1 MSEQL
6 SRFRILIVGRGN
18 AGKTT
23 ILQKLCSE
31 TDTPIV
37 RDQNGHL
44 RGVHNIEHEI
54 TYPSSP
60 LFVFHDSSGL
70 ESGSDTELQ
79 TIAQFISRRAAT
91 TQLPDGLHVVWIC
104 IPLDDERPSM
114 RLFDLNTGDV
124 AAVFIFTKYDGLQAK
139 TFGTLRRQGLSRLAA
154 LGAASEQAE
163 RVFQQEWIPLLKAP
177 SPPPPPPAFVRLKD
191 LHKPE
196 GSCDDLTQCTSDI
209 LDDNKPLQ
217 RMFIMAQKYR
227 LQLRVQCLVPGSIE
241 HLLKN
246 ASGNKIRHELVQ
258 IVLSWMPHVY
268 YANKQVSAVVCP
280 KETLAVTCLLGSTV
294 YHPDSA
300 GARIKRLSLW
310 SGHSKHYGDLVRRF
324 MEAVHYT
331 GPTKLFPSQDLLQTI
346 AGCAI
351 VADHCFW
358 MTERTDN
365 VKLLP
370 IPKEN
375 LEIGLQ
381 TALQAY
387 KSHHQSIVDAVVEA
401 FPEKDTLS
409 VPLMERITLKPKD
422 PRVKELSGK
431 LIRLVLTHHMPRKLP
446 PASGEGSQIVPIE

>member
-268 YANKQVSAVVCP
+268 YAN
-280 KETLAVTCLLGSTV
+280 
-294 YHPDSA
+294 
-300 GARIKRLSLW
+300 
-310 SGHSKHYGDLVRRF
+310 YGDLVRRF

-409 VPLMERITLKPKD
+409 VPLMERINLKPKD